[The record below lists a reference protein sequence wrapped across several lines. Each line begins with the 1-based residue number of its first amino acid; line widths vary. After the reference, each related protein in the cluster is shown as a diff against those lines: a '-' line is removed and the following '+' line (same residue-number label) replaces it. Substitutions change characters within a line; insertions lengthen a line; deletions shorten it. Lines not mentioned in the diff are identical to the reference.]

1 MIKRKDLKNV
11 IFAHQLK
18 LMFTHPRIKI
28 LDINVRNVKRH
39 LVKTIIHFSIEQKKD
54 KYSKFLEFIDLFIIG
69 TTLEQCANKLKI
81 TLKTAFFWRHKFL
94 CLISSYY
101 EHSLKKSK
109 LSNLIQIDEKYGTV
123 CRKGRK
129 KVNNPRKRGY
139 STSYSTELKKRGL
152 SRDKYCLCTS
162 VDENDKYS
170 FKILGFGKPSKKS
183 LIQYAKQNFN
193 LNNSQII
200 CDGDK
205 VYYGVCY
212 DLNIPFS
219 IANSFKFP
227 HNNDRNLNIQKIN
240 ALHSKIER
248 NKISNKN
255 TCYIYRYLWFEIW
268 TIKQNFEELKNDLMR
283 MIKNSNEDWSIKSY
297 SRKFYWENP
306 SR

>member
-1 MIKRKDLKNV
+1 MNTQEIFTQIIQLSKTEIIKLLDLTN
-11 IFAHQLK
+11 
-18 LMFTHPRIKI
+18 
-28 LDINVRNVKRH
+28 RH
-39 LVKTIIHFSIEQKKD
+39 LKSLDDKKERPKKCYFCSSTKINIHSSKNQNTRYRCKECKKTFSQNYNSFFYRTKKD
-54 KYSKFLEFIDLFIIG
+54 KYSKFLEFIELFIIG

-81 TLKTAFFWRHKFL
+81 TLKTAFFWRHKLL

-101 EHSLKKSK
+101 EHSLKNSK

-219 IANSFKFP
+219 IANSFNFHIIMIEILIFKRLI
-227 HNNDRNLNIQKIN
+227 HYIQK
-240 ALHSKIER
+240 LR
-248 NKISNKN
+248 
-255 TCYIYRYLWFEIW
+255 EI
-268 TIKQNFEELKNDLMR
+268 KFLKKKMKTKTPGDLAR
-283 MIKNSNEDWSIKSY
+283 W
-297 SRKFYWENP
+297 WHTP
-306 SR
+306 L